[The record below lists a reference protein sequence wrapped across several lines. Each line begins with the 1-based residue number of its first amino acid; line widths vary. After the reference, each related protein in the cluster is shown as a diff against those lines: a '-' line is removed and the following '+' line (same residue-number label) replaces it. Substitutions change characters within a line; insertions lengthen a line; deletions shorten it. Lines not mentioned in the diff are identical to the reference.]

1 MLIHKLRFLLSMII
15 LFLCMGFWELAF
27 SFNKK
32 DKDIERSAVNSLNY
46 SLNTLADSCGPDL
59 IGWKDMEI
67 IFLENG
73 CQSCHGGNRAA
84 GGMDFSS
91 YASTVIGG
99 NKCGPDILTG
109 TTLNDIITTSGY
121 NGCGRPIN
129 GASMNDRVGGA
140 VDSMELASIQAW
152 IDAGAPEA
160 CDCRADAVD
169 TDNDGVCDV
178 LDTCPNFD
186 NNLIGTACDDGL
198 ACTINDVWGTDCKC
212 QGTPTQS
219 SCDELEVFAFLEGPF
234 QQDSMGAFLSAN
246 IGLTDPYLGTES
258 VSQLPPN
265 VVDWILVQLR
275 DSADNKNILA
285 QKAAFITAGGRII
298 GSDAGPKLSFDVNI
312 PNFAYVALLHRNHL
326 GIMTEGP
333 VDLSQSL
340 DFRNPSTGTFGLNAQ
355 KMINTKA
362 VMIAGDANA
371 DGTVNAVDKNSY
383 WRVQNGNPFNYND
396 AGGDM
401 NMDGTTNAV
410 DINGYWR
417 INNSRFAQLPD

>member
-1 MLIHKLRFLLSMII
+1 MSILKLRGLLSIII
-15 LFLCMGFWELAF
+15 LFLCGVAL
-27 SFNKK
+27 SFAKEKENLTL
-32 DKDIERSAVNSLNY
+32 SNHTA
-46 SLNTLADSCGPDL
+46 LNTSLHILADSCGPDL

-67 IFLENG
+67 IFMENG
-73 CQSCHGGNRAA
+73 CQSCHGGNSPA
-84 GGMDFSS
+84 GGMDFTS
-91 YASTVIGG
+91 YASTSMGG

-109 TTLNDIITTSGY
+109 TSLVDIITISGY

-140 VDSMELASIQAW
+140 VDSLELASIQAW

-160 CDCRADAVD
+160 CDCRADAMD
-169 TDNDGVCDV
+169 TDNDGICDV

-234 QQDSMGAFLSAN
+234 QQDSMAAFLSNN
-246 IGLTDPYLGTES
+246 IALTDPYLGTES
-258 VSQLPPN
+258 VNQLPSN
-265 VVDWILVQLR
+265 VVDWVLLQLR
-275 DSADNKNILA
+275 DSTDNKIILA
-285 QKAAFITAGGRII
+285 QKPAFITAGGRII
-298 GSDAGPKLSFDVNI
+298 ASDGSPTIGFDVNT
-312 PNFAYVALLHRNHL
+312 PNFAHVAVLHRNHL

-333 VDLSQSL
+333 VEISQIL
-340 DFRNPSTGTFGLNAQ
+340 DFRDISTPTFGLNAR
-355 KMINTKA
+355 KIINNQA

-371 DGTVNAVDKNSY
+371 DGTVNAVDKNSQ
-383 WRVQNGNPFNYND
+383 WRIQNGNPFDYNA

-401 NMDGTTNAV
+401 NMDGTINAV

-417 INNSRFAQLPD
+417 INNSRFAQLPN